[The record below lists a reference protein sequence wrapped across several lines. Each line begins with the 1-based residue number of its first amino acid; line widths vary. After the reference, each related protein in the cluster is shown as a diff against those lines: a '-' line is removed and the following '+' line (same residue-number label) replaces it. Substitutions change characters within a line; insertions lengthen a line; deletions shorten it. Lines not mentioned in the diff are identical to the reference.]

1 MLIYRALMTLFAA
14 KELASRLWA
23 RDGQAV
29 QERLG
34 RITPT
39 QRRPRIW
46 LHAASNGE
54 LTSAR
59 PVIDA
64 LLTQGQSLLITV
76 NTDSARE
83 MALGWHLANTDVL
96 LAPVDLPGPTA
107 RVLRHWDI
115 RAHITLESDLWPI
128 RILQTPGPVLVLGGR
143 LTERSAKGWAR
154 FAPLVRRVMARVSYL
169 SAQDSGSADRFVQA
183 GLPETALGP
192 VFDLKAL
199 YAPPQDQPA
208 PALAETFQRAETWLA
223 ASTHEGEENTILAAH
238 KAALAQRPKL
248 KLILAPRHPRRAAEI
263 AQMIH
268 AHVLT
273 CAQRSAGDDPAPAQ
287 VYLADTLGEMHL
299 WYRLAGVTF
308 VAGSLTDRGG
318 HTPYEPAAFG
328 SAILHGPDTANF
340 RAAYDR
346 LAQHNAALCTPE
358 AGAITQALL
367 TLDTGAKQAQVGQA
381 AQNVLGQD
389 TDLDSLLRDIS
400 NALDA

>member
-1 MLIYRALMTLFAA
+1 MTLFAA

-23 RDGQAV
+23 RDGRAV
-29 QERLG
+29 RERLG
-34 RITPT
+34 QVTPT
-39 QRRPRIW
+39 ERRPRIW

-64 LLTQGQSLLITV
+64 LLTQGRSLLITV

-83 MALGWHLANTDVL
+83 MAQGWRLMNTDVL
-96 LAPVDLPGPTA
+96 LAPVDLPRPTG

-115 RAHITLESDLWPI
+115 TAHVTLESDLWPI
-128 RILQTPGPVLVLGGR
+128 RILQTPGPILVLGGR

-154 FAPLVRRVMARVSYL
+154 FAPLVRRVMARVTYL

-183 GLPETALGP
+183 GLPEMALGP

-199 YAPPQDQPA
+199 YVPPQDQPD
-208 PALAETFQRAETWLA
+208 PALVHSFNRADTWLA
-223 ASTHEGEENTILAAH
+223 ASTHEGEEDTILAAH
-238 KAALAQRPKL
+238 KAALAHRPNL

-263 AQMIH
+263 APMIH
-268 AHVLT
+268 AHGLT
-273 CAQRSAGDDPAPAQ
+273 FAQRSAGDDPAPAQ
-287 VYLADTLGEMHL
+287 VYLVDTLGEMHL

-318 HTPYEPAAFG
+318 HTPYEPAALG

-346 LAQHNAALCTPE
+346 LANEKAAICTPDATSLCE
-358 AGAITQALL
+358 ALIAMESIE
-367 TLDTGAKQAQVGQA
+367 KQAAWGQA
-381 AQNVLGQD
+381 ARKVLHQD
-389 TDLDSLLRDIS
+389 TDLTGLMHDIAR
-400 NALDA
+400 ALDA

>member
-1 MLIYRALMTLFAA
+1 MTLFAA

-64 LLTQGQSLLITV
+64 LLTQGRSLLITV

-115 RAHITLESDLWPI
+115 TAHTTLESDLWPI

-154 FAPLVRRVMARVSYL
+154 FAPLVRSVMARVSYL

-199 YAPPQDQPA
+199 YAPPQDQPD
-208 PALAETFQRAETWLA
+208 PTLAETFPRADTWLA
-223 ASTHEGEENTILAAH
+223 ASTHEGEEDTILAAH
-238 KAALAQRPKL
+238 KAALAQRPNL

-263 AQMIH
+263 AQMIG
-268 AHVLT
+268 AHGLT
-273 CAQRSAGDDPAPAQ
+273 CAQRSAGDDPATAQ

-299 WYRLAGVTF
+299 WYGLAGVTF

-346 LAQHNAALCTPE
+346 LAQHDAALRTPD
-358 AGAITQALL
+358 AAAITQALL
-367 TLDTGAKQAQVGQA
+367 TLDTSEEQAQLGQA

>member
-1 MLIYRALMTLFAA
+1 MFAYRLLMTLLAGR
-14 KELASRLWA
+14 ELAKRLSA
-23 RDGQAV
+23 RDWPAMRA
-29 QERLG
+29 RLG
-34 RITPT
+34 WIAPSREAN
-39 QRRPRIW
+39 RIW

-54 LTSAR
+54 LASAR
-59 PVIDA
+59 PVIDS
-64 LLTQGQSLLITV
+64 LLADGHALLITV

-83 MALGWHLANTDVL
+83 MALGWHLTNTDVL

-107 RVLRHWDI
+107 RVLRHWGI
-115 RAHITLESDLWPI
+115 TAHITLESDLWPM

-208 PALAETFQRAETWLA
+208 PAIAETFPRADTWLA
-223 ASTHEGEENTILAAH
+223 ASTHEGEEDTILAAH
-238 KAALAQRPKL
+238 KAALAQRSNL

-263 AQMIH
+263 AKMIR
-268 AHVLT
+268 AHGLT
-273 CAQRSAGDDPAPAQ
+273 YARRSAGDDPGTAQ

-346 LAQHNAALCTPE
+346 LTQHNAALCTPDT
-358 AGAITQALL
+358 GAITQALL
-367 TLDTGAKQAQVGQA
+367 TLDTAEKQAQLGQA
-381 AQNVLGQD
+381 AQVALRQS
-389 TDLDSLLRDIS
+389 TDLDALMRDIT

>member
-1 MLIYRALMTLFAA
+1 MFAYRLLMTLFAGR
-14 KELASRLWA
+14 ELAKRLSA
-23 RDGQAV
+23 RDWPAMRA
-29 QERLG
+29 RLG
-34 RITPT
+34 WIAPSREAN
-39 QRRPRIW
+39 RIW

-54 LTSAR
+54 LASAR
-59 PVIDA
+59 PVIDS
-64 LLTQGQSLLITV
+64 LLADGHALLITV

-107 RVLRHWDI
+107 RVLRQWGI
-115 RAHITLESDLWPI
+115 TAHITLESDLWPM

-169 SAQDSGSADRFVQA
+169 SAQDSGSAERFVQA

-199 YAPPQDQPA
+199 YVPPQDQPA
-208 PALAETFQRAETWLA
+208 PALAETFPRADTWLA
-223 ASTHEGEENTILAAH
+223 ASTHEGEEDTILAAH
-238 KAALAQRPKL
+238 KAALAQRPQL
-248 KLILAPRHPRRAAEI
+248 KLILAPRHPRRAVEVAKLI
-263 AQMIH
+263 R
-268 AHVLT
+268 AHGLT
-273 CAQRSAGDDPAPAQ
+273 CAQRSAGDDPGTAQ

-346 LAQHNAALCTPE
+346 LTQHNAALCTPDT
-358 AGAITQALL
+358 GAITQALL
-367 TLDTGAKQAQVGQA
+367 TLDTAEKQAQLGQA
-381 AQNVLGQD
+381 AQVALRQS
-389 TDLDSLLRDIS
+389 TDLDALMRDIT

>member
-1 MLIYRALMTLFAA
+1 MLLYRALMTLFAA
-14 KELASRLWA
+14 KELVSRLWA
-23 RDGQAV
+23 RDGQAMR
-29 QERLG
+29 ERLG
-34 RITPT
+34 RVTPAK
-39 QRRPRIW
+39 RRPRIW

-59 PVIDA
+59 PVVDA
-64 LLTQGQSLLITV
+64 LLTQGRSLLITV
-76 NTDSARE
+76 NTDSARK
-83 MALGWHLANTDVL
+83 MAQGWHLMNTDVL

-115 RAHITLESDLWPI
+115 TAHITLESDLWPI
-128 RILQTPGPVLVLGGR
+128 RILKTPGPVLVLGGR

-183 GLPETALGP
+183 GLPKAALGS

-199 YAPPQDQPA
+199 YTPPKDQPD
-208 PALAETFQRAETWLA
+208 PALAHSFNRADTWLA
-223 ASTHEGEENTILAAH
+223 ASTHEGEEDTILAAH
-238 KAALAQRPKL
+238 KAALAQRPTL

-263 AQMIH
+263 VQMIG
-268 AHVLT
+268 AHGLT
-273 CAQRSAGDDPAPAQ
+273 CAQRSAGDDPGPAQ

-299 WYRLAGVTF
+299 WYSLAGVTF

-328 SAILHGPDTANF
+328 SAILHGPDTTNF

-346 LAQHNAALCTPE
+346 LTQHNAALCAPD
-358 AGAITQALL
+358 ADALTQALL
-367 TLDTGAKQAQVGQA
+367 TLATGEKQAQLGQA
-381 AQNVLGQD
+381 AQNVLGQV
-389 TDLDSLLRDIS
+389 TDLDSLLRDIT